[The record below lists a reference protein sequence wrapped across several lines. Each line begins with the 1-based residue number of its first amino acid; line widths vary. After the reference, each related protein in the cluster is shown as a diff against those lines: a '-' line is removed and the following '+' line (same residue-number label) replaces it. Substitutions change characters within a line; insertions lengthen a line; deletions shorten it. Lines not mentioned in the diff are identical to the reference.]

1 MATLTPTIGRPGAQ
15 EKTGGGGR
23 DLGPPPDVGGGGGRG
38 GDNFY
43 NYGQRLR
50 RARLGLL
57 LATAP
62 ILTLFV
68 VLTLVYLLR
77 REAVVL
83 DPSGLHYMSEWKPV
97 TLPVQLLLVNTFL
110 LFMSSLTV
118 ELARR
123 QITRQSALAPVRS
136 IPGVTLGREF
146 HFPWLACTVALGFAF
161 LVGQWMAWRNLAQ
174 HGFFIATSPRS
185 SFVYVLTAT
194 HALHL
199 AGGLAVLLYT
209 STISLLHK
217 SIESRRIVVDVTAWY
232 WHLMLLLWI
241 YVFGFLWIAR

>member
-1 MATLTPTIGRPGAQ
+1 MATLTPTIGKPATQ
-15 EKTGGGGR
+15 PKTGGGGR
-23 DLGPPPDVGGGGGRG
+23 DIGPPPNLGGGGGRG

-68 VLTLVYLLR
+68 VLTLVYLVR

-97 TLPVQLLLVNTFL
+97 TLPVQLLLANTFL
-110 LFMSSLTV
+110 LFLSSLTV
-118 ELARR
+118 EFARR

-161 LVGQWMAWRNLAQ
+161 LVGQWMAWRNLAA

-194 HALHL
+194 HAIHL

-209 STISLLHK
+209 STISLMHK

>member
-1 MATLTPTIGRPGAQ
+1 MATLTPTIGKPAQ
-15 EKTGGGGR
+15 QPKTGGGGR
-23 DLGPPPDVGGGGGRG
+23 SFGPPPDVGGGGGRG
-38 GDNFY
+38 GDNNY

-62 ILTLFV
+62 ILTLFI
-68 VLTLVYLLR
+68 VLTVVYLLR

-83 DPSGLHYMSEWKPV
+83 DPSGYHYITEWTPV
-97 TLPVQLLLVNTFL
+97 TLPVGLLLINTFL
-110 LFMSSLTV
+110 LFLSSVTV
-118 ELARR
+118 EFARR

-136 IPGVTLGREF
+136 IPGVSLGRDF
-146 HFPWLACTVALGFAF
+146 HFPWLACTLVLGFAF
-161 LVGQWMAWRNLAQ
+161 LCGQWMAWRNLAA

-209 STISLLHK
+209 STISLLNK